1 MNIHSKLPN
10 VGTTIFTVMSQLAQ
24 QHGAIN
30 LSQGFPDFDCSPE
43 LIRLVTKYMQK
54 GFNQY
59 SPMSG
64 VRELREEI
72 AQKSEELYGS
82 NYHPETEVT
91 ITTGGSEAIFSII
104 ASFIKEG
111 DEIIIFEPAFDL
123 YRPVIELF
131 GGIVKAVQLKS
142 PDFEINWNEVKNLL
156 SPKTKMILLNNPNN
170 PATYLLKQSDFQQLI
185 EVVENTEILILSDE
199 VYEHMVYDEEKFIS
213 VSQFP
218 ELKNRSFVVASFGKL
233 FHITGWKVGY
243 FLAPEELT
251 KEVRKVHQYNV
262 FCVSTPV
269 QFALAEFM
277 KNKEE
282 YLGLNQFFQQKRNFL
297 IEGMDTTPFK
307 IIKPK
312 GTYYLLADYSQ
323 ISDLNDVEFSKLLTE
338 THKVATIPV
347 SAFYENPP
355 QEKLL
360 RLCFAKKQE
369 TLEKAIERLNQIKH

>member
-1 MNIHSKLPN
+1 MNINSKLPN

-24 QHGAIN
+24 QNGAIN

-64 VRELREEI
+64 VWELREEI
-72 AQKSEELYGS
+72 ARKSEELYGS

-142 PDFEINWNEVKNLL
+142 PDFEINWNKVKNLV

-170 PATYLLKQSDFQQLI
+170 PATYLLKQFDFQQLI

-218 ELKNRSFVVASFGKL
+218 ELKDRSFVVASFGKL

-282 YLGLNQFFQQKRNFL
+282 YLG
-297 IEGMDTTPFK
+297 
-307 IIKPK
+307 
-312 GTYYLLADYSQ
+312 
-323 ISDLNDVEFSKLLTE
+323 
-338 THKVATIPV
+338 
-347 SAFYENPP
+347 
-355 QEKLL
+355 
-360 RLCFAKKQE
+360 
-369 TLEKAIERLNQIKH
+369 

>member
-1 MNIHSKLPN
+1 MNIYSKLPN

-64 VRELREEI
+64 VWELREEI

-104 ASFIKEG
+104 SAFISPG
-111 DEIIIFEPAFDL
+111 DEVIIFEPAFDL

-142 PDFEINWNEVKNLL
+142 PDFEINWNEVKNLV

-170 PATYLLKQSDFQQLI
+170 PAAYLLKNSDFLNLI
-185 EVVENTEILILSDE
+185 EIVKDTEILILSDE

-297 IEGMDTTPFK
+297 MEGMDTTPFK